1 MDGGVLAN
9 NPSEHGLTRIHKFYT
24 DNCKPLNIFSVVSV
38 GTGVFPDRELGNTDL
53 TSLLLGRPLHMVGNV
68 KNMFDLLT
76 HAVSFHFFFSSFF
89 AVTHNF
95 IVLKLCSQLAES
107 ESAADNCR
115 SRCTILDVPF
125 YRFSPHLLKVIALG
139 ESDNV
144 KLLEMILQARQQAAR
159 DPQIGKLV
167 HQWISGN

>member
-1 MDGGVLAN
+1 MAN
-9 NPSEHGLTRIHKFYT
+9 NPSEHGLTTIHKFYT
-24 DNCKPLNIFSVVSV
+24 DNCKALNISSVVSL

-76 HAVSFHFFFSSFF
+76 HAVSFHFFFKLFCSH
-89 AVTHNF
+89 AQF

-115 SRCTILDVPF
+115 SRCTILGVPF
-125 YRFSPHLLKVIALG
+125 YRFSPQLLEVIALG

-144 KLLEMILQARQQAAR
+144 KLLEMILRTRQQAAR

-167 HQWISGN
+167 HQWNSGN